1 MCHPDRSEAEWG
13 DLLFQLFPPDQS
25 QNVYAAN
32 CIPGTQ
38 GVCLPVRSHFGN
50 PTKNIL
56 KKWQISVAQN
66 RALKSPQSTIHSP
79 QTHHELTIKKHH
91 IFLNPPS
98 KKPCKTHEIRVQPVL
113 KKNHKSKSAADRQTM
128 PQERILVVD
137 DEEAVRDVI
146 AALLERSGY
155 SATLTG
161 SAEEAMARLQ
171 QDPDYDLVLSD
182 IMMPGIDG
190 LCLLDHLCTDHPGM
204 PVVMF
209 SAIND
214 IHVVTNA
221 FRRGAIDYLLK
232 PFERAE
238 LESIVMRGVEHGRLR
253 KQNTIYRQNLESI
266 VTSRTGRLRSTMQDL
281 ERSYDITLE
290 AMGDALDLRDEETE
304 GHSKR
309 VTAYT
314 IALAQAIG
322 LESDELRIIARGA
335 FLHDIGKIATPDSIL
350 LKPGKLTDEEMA
362 IMKEHCERGYQ
373 MVRKIPFLREA
384 AEIVHAHQERF
395 DGTGYPR
402 GLRGEEIPLGARI
415 FAIAD
420 SLDAM
425 TSDRPY
431 RKGST
436 FAAAKEEIVRC
447 AGTQFDPQIVEV
459 FLAMPNETWSELR
472 TETGKLSP
480 SARSAS
486 LCHPAVAP
494 SKQRG

>member
-1 MCHPDRSEAEWG
+1 
-13 DLLFQLFPPDQS
+13 
-25 QNVYAAN
+25 
-32 CIPGTQ
+32 
-38 GVCLPVRSHFGN
+38 
-50 PTKNIL
+50 
-56 KKWQISVAQN
+56 
-66 RALKSPQSTIHSP
+66 
-79 QTHHELTIKKHH
+79 
-91 IFLNPPS
+91 
-98 KKPCKTHEIRVQPVL
+98 
-113 KKNHKSKSAADRQTM
+113 M

-137 DEEAVRDVI
+137 DEESVRGVV
-146 AALLERSGY
+146 AALLEHSGY
-155 SATLTG
+155 AATITQ

-182 IMMPGIDG
+182 IMMPGTDG
-190 LCLLDHLCTDHPGM
+190 LTLLDQICTDHPGM

-209 SAIND
+209 SAVND

-232 PFERAE
+232 PFERSE
-238 LESIVMRGVEHGRLR
+238 LESIVMRAVEHGRLR

-266 VTSRTGRLRSTMQDL
+266 VSSRTGRLRSTMQDL

-304 GHSKR
+304 GHSRR

-314 IALAQAIG
+314 IALAQAMG
-322 LESDELRIIARGA
+322 LESDELRVIARGA

-350 LKPGKLTDEEMA
+350 LKPGKLSREEMA
-362 IMKEHCERGYQ
+362 TMKEHCKRGYE

-384 AEIVHAHQERF
+384 AEIIYAHQERF

-402 GLRGEEIPLGARI
+402 GLREEEIPLGARI

-431 RKGST
+431 RKGTT
-436 FAAAKEEIVRC
+436 FAAATEEIVQC
-447 AGTQFDPQIVEV
+447 AGKQFDPQIVAA
-459 FLAMPNETWSELR
+459 FLAMPDETWSELR
-472 TETGKLSP
+472 AETGRL
-480 SARSAS
+480 
-486 LCHPAVAP
+486 AP
-494 SKQRG
+494 SVTPMNLCRPVVAQNKQGG